1 MTSAVATPLQV
12 KGGAFLI
19 EDRSPSE
26 IFTAEDLNEEH
37 LAIAHTVDR
46 FWTKDVEPHLEAIR
60 QQTPGVALSVLR
72 KAAELGLA
80 AIPIPEK
87 FGGVEMDLPS
97 VMIAGEH
104 LARDASYGSWHSS
117 HTGIGTLPVL
127 FFGNEEQKRKYLPK
141 LAKVELLAAYALTEP
156 QAGSDA
162 LAVRTRADLSADGKY
177 YALNG
182 QKMWITNGGA
192 ADLFTVFA
200 KVGGEKFTA
209 FLVERSFPGVTSGA
223 EEHKMGIKGS
233 STTAVYFD
241 NVRVPVENVLGEI
254 GRGHIIAFNILNL
267 GRLKLGPGAVGGAKN
282 VLAICLKYA
291 KERKAFGS
299 AIAEFGAIR
308 HKLAEMAIRTFA
320 VESMVWRVVGLI
332 DSQLAQSAHDRHA
345 DSQTEL
351 KAVEEY
357 AAECSM
363 IKVYASEMLDYVVD
377 EGVQIHGGYGYH
389 QDYAVE
395 RAYRDSRIN
404 RIFEGTN
411 EINRLLITGML
422 LKRAAR
428 GQLGLIPAVQA
439 VHSEPGKGATDSA
452 STDAE
457 TRLVHSAKKIALF
470 TIGIAYQKCGAE
482 LEKQQEILMNISDIV
497 TEVFAMESSL
507 LRSRKLAASG
517 TGTNAADMCAVFL
530 REAMDRVEVS
540 ARNVIG
546 ACSAGNALREN
557 MATLRGFANYD
568 PLDAVALRRNI
579 AGRLLA
585 AGRYT
590 VRQ

>member
-1 MTSAVATPLQV
+1 MTTAAATPLQIT
-12 KGGAFLI
+12 GGAFLI
-19 EDRSPSE
+19 ENRAPSE
-26 IFTAEDLNEEH
+26 VFTAEDLNEEH
-37 LAIAHTVDR
+37 LAIARTVDA
-46 FWTKDVEPHLEAIR
+46 FWTNDVEPHLDEIR
-60 QQTPGVALSVLR
+60 QQKPGVALNVLR
-72 KAAELGLA
+72 KSAELGLTA
-80 AIPIPEK
+80 IAIPER
-87 FGGVEMDLPS
+87 FGGMEMDLPS

-104 LARDASYGSWHSS
+104 MAKDTSYGSWYSA

-127 FFGNEEQKRKYLPK
+127 FFGNEGQKRKYLPK

-156 QAGSDA
+156 LAGSDA
-162 LAVRTRADLSADGKY
+162 LAVRTRADLSPDGKY
-177 YALNG
+177 YVLNG

-209 FLVERSFPGVTSGA
+209 FLVERSFSGVSSGA
-223 EEHKMGIKGS
+223 EEHKMGNKGS

-241 NVRVPVENVLGEI
+241 NVQVPVENVLGEI
-254 GRGHIIAFNILNL
+254 GRGHIIAFNILNI
-267 GRLKLGPGAVGGAKN
+267 GRLKLGPAAVGGAKN

-291 KERKAFGS
+291 RERKAFGS
-299 AIAEFGAIR
+299 AIAEFGAIQ

-332 DSQLAQSAHDRHA
+332 ESQLAQSTHDPHS
-345 DSQTEL
+345 DSHTEL

-422 LKRAAR
+422 LRRAAR
-428 GQLGLIPAVQA
+428 GQLALIPAVQA
-439 VHSEPGKGATDSA
+439 VLNRTATA
-452 STDAE
+452 TTDPAGTDEE
-457 TRLVHSAKKIALF
+457 TRLVHSAKKVALF
-470 TIGIAYQKCGAE
+470 AIGIAYQRYAAE
-482 LEKQQEILMNISDIV
+482 LEKQQELLMNISDIV
-497 TEVFAMESSL
+497 LEVFAMESAL
-507 LRSRKLAASG
+507 LRSRKIAASG
-517 TGTNAADMCAVFL
+517 KGTIASNLCAVFL
-530 REAMDRVEVS
+530 REAMDRAEVS
-540 ARNVIG
+540 SRNVIG
-546 ACSAGNALREN
+546 NCSGGNVLREN
-557 MATLRGFANYD
+557 MAALRSFASYD
-568 PLDAVALRRNI
+568 PLDAIALRRNI
-579 AGRLLA
+579 ASQLLA
-585 AGRYT
+585 AGCYT
-590 VRQ
+590 V